1 MMNDTDW
8 VIIDTETTGLVSP
21 IHVVEIAGQRMR
33 GWEPMGEPFHAYLNH
48 GVRVPSDAVAIHGLT
63 TEFLRRNGQSPVDA
77 HRAFAAYTGNAPLVA
92 HNLWYDWD
100 QCLLSEWRRL
110 AFRSP
115 ATKGFCTMHLGR
127 RVLPEVP
134 RVRLDNLRKLFG
146 LSAEGAHSAL
156 GDVRT
161 VIEVFQRVYRPRL
174 EKAGL
179 NTFEAMRSFSRLTLI
194 RKCHERVL
202 KQG

>member
-1 MMNDTDW
+1 MNGADW

-33 GWEPMGEPFHAYLNH
+33 GWEPVGEPFHAYLNH
-48 GVRVPSDAVAIHGLT
+48 GVHVPSDAVAIHGLT
-63 TEFLRRNGQSPVDA
+63 TEFLQSNGQNPMDA
-77 HRAFAAYTGNAPLVA
+77 HRAFAAYTGRSPIIA
-92 HNLWYDWD
+92 HNLTYDWD
-100 QCLLSEWRRL
+100 RCLIPEWGRL

-115 ATKGFCTMHLGR
+115 ATKGFCTMLLGR
-127 RVLPEVP
+127 RILPEMQ
-134 RVRLDNLRKLFG
+134 RVRLDTLRKLYG

-161 VIEVFQRVYRPRL
+161 VIEVFQNVYRPRL

-179 NTFEAMRSFSRLTLI
+179 NTFEAIRSFSRLTPI

-202 KQG
+202 KHG